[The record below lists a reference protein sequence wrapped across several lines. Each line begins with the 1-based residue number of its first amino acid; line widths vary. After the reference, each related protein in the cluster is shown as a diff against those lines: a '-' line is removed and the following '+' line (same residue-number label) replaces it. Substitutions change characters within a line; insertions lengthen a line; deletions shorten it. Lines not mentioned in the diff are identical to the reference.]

1 MLITIRFFIFF
12 SDTGFCHNPVKGTES
27 MSSILVIDDEKM
39 VLNVIEAALTNFG
52 YRVEVAGDG
61 REGIKKFDEGLYDLV
76 ITDLIMPNVDGGGVV
91 NHIRNSN
98 RNHTPIIGISG
109 TPWLLEE
116 IDVDQ
121 VLPKPF
127 RIQALLES
135 IECLSMAC
143 LN

>member
-1 MLITIRFFIFF
+1 
-12 SDTGFCHNPVKGTES
+12 

-39 VLNVIEAALTNFG
+39 VLNVIETALTTFG

-61 REGIKKFDEGLYDLV
+61 REGIKKFDAGLYDLV
-76 ITDLIMPNVDGGGVV
+76 ITDLIMPNVDGSGVV
-91 NHIRNSN
+91 DHIRNSN
-98 RNHTPIIGISG
+98 RRQTPIIGISG

-121 VLPKPF
+121 VLTKPF
-127 RIQALLES
+127 RIQALLDS
-135 IECLSMAC
+135 IKHLSVTS